1 MRDAFIDFDYSQES
15 NNYCP
20 EDFDPNEN
28 VINKFKKSTKKVDDF
43 KNTLV
48 IPQGLE
54 NEDSFYYA
62 FLYAIRFRLKNRK
75 DECCDDKLKKYI
87 GVVIIFHPVKFIS
100 TDQPLPSIICRRNIS
115 WAFQN
120 FHFCSVVLHN
130 IRLRQAFGKLKTSSP
145 GEGIFKGTFIV
156 RELILFRGGHNA
168 GAQQ

>member
-1 MRDAFIDFDYSQES
+1 MRIIITTILSDNKFIDDENIFDESIKTHYAFTNVSRSYDDAMRDAFIDFDYSQES

-62 FLYAIRFRLKNRK
+62 FLYAIRYRLKNRK

-87 GVVIIFHPVKFIS
+87 EN
-100 TDQPLPSIICRRNIS
+100 D
-115 WAFQN
+115 
-120 FHFCSVVLHN
+120 
-130 IRLRQAFGKLKTSSP
+130 KLFDSLLSAKDKT
-145 GEGIFKGTFIV
+145 
-156 RELILFRGGHNA
+156 
-168 GAQQ
+168 